1 MNSLEDE
8 AGNGNKK
15 EISDKTRKGRR
26 LATVRY
32 FLRTMNTNRCYVAMY
47 VFCEILNLANVILQM
62 FFMNYFL
69 GGEFFDYG
77 LDVLR
82 VTELPMEERIDPLSK
97 VFPKVPFI
105 YYVST
110 SRAQGGAMCVQM
122 DFTRTF
128 QTKTKCNTIYHV

>member
-8 AGNGNKK
+8 AGNGNKN

-32 FLRTMNTNRCYVAMY
+32 FLRKKDTNRCYVAMY

-110 SRAQGGAMCVQM
+110 CRGGGGQKMPI
-122 DFTRTF
+122 FTYF
-128 QTKTKCNTIYHV
+128 QY

>member
-1 MNSLEDE
+1 MNSLKDDDE
-8 AGNGNKK
+8 AGNGNKN

-32 FLRTMNTNRCYVAMY
+32 FLRKMGTNRCYVAMY
-47 VFCEILNLANVILQM
+47 VFCEILNLVNVIVQM

-105 YYVST
+105 NYVGT
-110 SRAQGGAMCVQM
+110 SWWWGVLLVS
-122 DFTRTF
+122 
-128 QTKTKCNTIYHV
+128 I